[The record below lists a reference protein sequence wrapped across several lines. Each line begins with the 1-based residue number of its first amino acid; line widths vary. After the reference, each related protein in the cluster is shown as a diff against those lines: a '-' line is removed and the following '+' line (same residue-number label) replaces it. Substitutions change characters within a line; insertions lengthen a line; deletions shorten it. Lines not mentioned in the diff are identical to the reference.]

1 MFKTLLKRW
10 GRGLLL
16 IAMIV
21 FVFTEIQNSRAFQV
35 TGTDPSSELTSVA
48 TINERSA
55 ESSLISD
62 QVSTRFM
69 NAPLNDRNNSSND
82 TYNSSNDTYNSSN
95 DMYNSSNDMY
105 NSSNNMFNDDRT
117 ISSYTAHTSYQK
129 EDNTLAYNAYT
140 DYKEKDGDTYKTK
153 DEHDYKKDD
162 HEYKAIDDIDEH
174 DYKKDND
181 TYKKKDDHDD

>member
-55 ESSLISD
+55 DSSLISD

-69 NAPLNDRNNSSND
+69 NAPLNDR
-82 TYNSSNDTYNSSN
+82 
-95 DMYNSSNDMY
+95 
-105 NSSNNMFNDDRT
+105 T
-117 ISSYTAHTSYQK
+117 ISSYTDSPHTSYQK
-129 EDNTLAYNAYT
+129 EDDTPAYNAYT
-140 DYKEKDGDTYKTK
+140 DFKETDGDTYKTK
-153 DEHDYKKDD
+153 DDHDSKKDD
-162 HEYKAIDDIDEH
+162 HEYKTIDDIDEH
-174 DYKKDND
+174 DYKKDDD